1 MDHVSRSGPKAS
13 TLVKST
19 ARTILRYLRA
29 HPDGATKEDLCA
41 HTSVS
46 SPSMQRSL
54 TWLRDVC
61 DSPLEFDRRSGLWR
75 LSDGHFS
82 LPLSDPDPEDLSA
95 VMFAAAL
102 LNPIADEEITHRV
115 RRLAE
120 QMDAEIR
127 ERVGNTASG
136 NPRVGTMIA
145 TVTTAS
151 PTDPEVLTVLLA
163 SVGRSVV
170 EIGYESPWS
179 SPRKSHDN
187 ETTPRRRRHEIEPWQ
202 LRVHDGALYLRAW
215 SRTHDEAR
223 SYRVAQIRSAHA
235 LEQLATKH
243 TMPAPDRIWGD
254 EDPAFGID
262 HDRPGIATLHVR
274 GGVARWMHSLRWDP
288 GQEDQWLQDGELLV
302 RRLPY
307 RSCRELA
314 RRLLSLG
321 GAIESIEPPELRD
334 EVLDHARQLVANM
347 GGMDEEPGV

>member
-1 MDHVSRSGPKAS
+1 MAPVSRSGRQAS
-13 TLVKST
+13 NLVKST
-19 ARTILRYLRA
+19 ARTILRYLRD
-29 HPDGATKEDLCA
+29 HPEGATKEELCVHA
-41 HTSVS
+41 AVS
-46 SPSMQRSL
+46 SPSIQRAL

-61 DSPLEFDRRSGLWR
+61 DSPLEFDRRHGRWR

-102 LNPIADEEITHRV
+102 LNPIADDEITHRV
-115 RRLAE
+115 QRLVE

-127 ERVGNTASG
+127 ERIGHSAAGTA
-136 NPRVGTMIA
+136 RAGTMVA

-151 PTDPEVLTVLLA
+151 PTDPEVLAVLLG
-163 SVGRSVV
+163 SIGRNVV

-179 SPRKSHDN
+179 SSDGGHG
-187 ETTPRRRRHEIEPWQ
+187 PRRRRHEIEPWQ

-223 SYRVAQIRSAHA
+223 SYRVAQIRSAA
-235 LEQLATKH
+235 RLEQLEIKH
-243 TMPAPDRIWGD
+243 TVPPADRIWGA

-262 HDRPGIATLHVR
+262 HDRPDTAILKVR
-274 GGVARWMHSLRWDP
+274 GPVARWVHSLRWDP
-288 GQEDQWLQDGELLV
+288 AQEDHWVEDGELLV

-321 GAIESIEPPELRD
+321 GAVESIEPAALRHQ
-334 EVLDHARQLVANM
+334 VLEHAQTLVAHLS
-347 GGMDEEPGV
+347 DD